1 MRLTRNMKNISK
13 MYEGMNL
20 DEEQVFHK
28 SKLVLAIYRD
38 VVWRTIQEAN
48 YVREACESYY
58 SNELATA
65 LTYLNDF
72 APTEKKDKF
81 SDKVSCIFETK
92 WMIDLVD
99 TAMIKI
105 YNYHTNGK
113 LYHEILSKCYITAYP
128 MTETEILEYLSIE
141 RTSFYTKKKEAIKL
155 FGIALWG
162 YSLPKYQAIFNR
174 TSTIEENELLYF
186 FEEKQNAY

>member
-1 MRLTRNMKNISK
+1 
-13 MYEGMNL
+13 
-20 DEEQVFHK
+20 
-28 SKLVLAIYRD
+28 
-38 VVWRTIQEAN
+38 
-48 YVREACESYY
+48 
-58 SNELATA
+58 
-65 LTYLNDF
+65 
-72 APTEKKDKF
+72 
-81 SDKVSCIFETK
+81 
-92 WMIDLVD
+92 MIDLVD